1 MKKAVAALAVV
12 AALGGAAGSAQAITH
27 AQFVAR
33 GNAICRATAHE
44 NRVAAAR
51 DALAA
56 FVKLGPPAG
65 QQGTFRAMLYT
76 LQNIQ
81 QDLLNLLA
89 NSDSTGALARWGG
102 AAHVQGQRFQWL
114 SHDLGLSCRAF

>member
-1 MKKAVAALAVV
+1 MNKAVAALAVV
-12 AALGGAAGSAQAITH
+12 AALVGTAGSAQAVTH

-56 FVKLGPPAG
+56 FVKLGPPPG

-89 NSDSTGALARWGG
+89 NPSTTALARWGG
-102 AAHVQGQRFQWL
+102 AAHIQGQRFQWL